1 MNGLSREEKSP
12 KFNRSRPSC
21 RSLET
26 LLSAIC
32 FFAGVALLRF
42 QSSFSRC
49 FCGLRRSSL
58 LRNDQRVLHQLGEA
72 FLCQL
77 SITSLAARVTRHDAD
92 VTLSCDSRRE
102 PLSEPCTLFFAQCR
116 RSKNVPEDF
125 DAR

>member
-1 MNGLSREEKSP
+1 MNGLSREAKSHKCNP
-12 KFNRSRPSC
+12 SRPSC
-21 RSLET
+21 ASVEA

-42 QSSFSRC
+42 QPRFSRC
-49 FCGLRRSSL
+49 FCGLGRSSL

-77 SITSLAARVTRHDAD
+77 PITSLAARVTRHDAD
-92 VTLSCDSRRE
+92 VTLSCHSRRE
-102 PLSEPCTLFFAQCR
+102 SLLEPRTLFFAQRR